1 MRSFIRARESRL
13 PRVFLVHDGG
23 DQRGRRL
30 IVPQSVVGWQRAVCG
45 PAVYHPNCTGCDLR
59 IAVRFGDV
67 GPYRD
72 RSAYDTVIQ
81 AYAGIASSQAD
92 PDDGQPVFLQQ
103 VVADKVTAL
112 YASQAVTVALFARAV
127 GRGGQHLHLS
137 MVDAVVSFS
146 GPTPRAITEAP
157 RVSCTLGVL

>member
-1 MRSFIRARESRL
+1 MWSGGSAPSAAQRFI
-13 PRVFLVHDGG
+13 
-23 DQRGRRL
+23 
-30 IVPQSVVGWQRAVCG
+30 
-45 PAVYHPNCTGCDLR
+45 TR
-59 IAVRFGDV
+59 IAPVAIYASLSGFGDV